1 MAERMLAAR
10 VMSRGEIR
18 ILPADKP
25 ELSPDHAVIR
35 PMILSICGSD
45 LHRLCCLPDEDYPL
59 APGTSGH
66 EMIGVVEAVDAPG
79 SEIKAGEVVLALAPK
94 DNAMA
99 EYFLAARE
107 DILPVPQGCE
117 LESMLM
123 AQQLGSVIHDCKR
136 LPNLI
141 GKDAAV
147 IGQGSAGL
155 FFDFML
161 RRLGAQRVIGIDLE
175 LARVLAAK
183 KFGATHGVQVPS
195 TDAYEAVMEITD
207 GRLVDLVVE
216 AAGESD
222 AINLAPKLVKVYG
235 QLLFFGVPRLRTF
248 SFDFYTFFRKYC
260 HTNSIS
266 GTAKEPGRVSVRSA
280 LNVIADGEIDV
291 SSMITHR
298 FPFEQVREAYEL
310 VRTRTDGVIKVII
323 EMPWYRKQHE
333 NNLIG

>member
-1 MAERMLAAR
+1 MAKKMFAAQ
-10 VMSRGEIR
+10 VVSRGEIEIITTR
-18 ILPADKP
+18 KP
-25 ELSPDHAVIR
+25 ELLPDHAVVR
-35 PMILSICGSD
+35 SMILSVCGSD
-45 LHRLCCLPDEDYPL
+45 LHRLLCLPEEDYPL
-59 APGTSGH
+59 VPGTSGH
-66 EMIGVVEAVDAPG
+66 EMIGIVEAVDAPG
-79 SEIKAGEVVLALAPK
+79 SEIRTGDVVIALAPN

-107 DILPVPQGCE
+107 DILPIPEGSDVE
-117 LESMLM
+117 RMLM
-123 AQQLGSVIHDCKR
+123 AQQLGTVIHACKR
-136 LPNLI
+136 LPDLT

-161 RRLGAQRVIGIDLE
+161 RRLGVQRVIGIDLE
-175 LARVLAAK
+175 PARIGAAK
-183 KFGATHGVQVPS
+183 KFGATHGVHVSS
-195 TDAYEAVMEITD
+195 TDAYEAVMKITD
-207 GRLVDLVVE
+207 GQLVDLVVE

-222 AINLAPKLVKVYG
+222 AINLTPKLVKVYG

-260 HTNSIS
+260 YTNSIS

-280 LNVIADGEIDV
+280 LNVIAGGEIDV
-291 SSMITHR
+291 RSMITHR